1 MSRSDREHVPEQRE
15 LRRMGRSLDPT
26 AQESVAQKV
35 QTILVSDLSG
45 EELNADGQTVHFG
58 FLGADYE
65 IDLSDEELDA
75 LAHTMQK
82 YVDAGRRV
90 GGRRS
95 RPRSTTRRD
104 PSQTRS
110 IKAWLKPPS
119 SPFRPSRPQRCT
131 SRPQAHHLGSRS
143 EPLSAL
149 TPTWCPWS

>member
-1 MSRSDREHVPEQRE
+1 
-15 LRRMGRSLDPT
+15 MGRSLDPT

-58 FLGADYE
+58 FLGANYE
-65 IDLSDEELDA
+65 IDLSHEELEA
-75 LAHTMQK
+75 FAHTMQK
-82 YVDAGRRV
+82 YVDAGRLV

-110 IKAWLKPPS
+110 IKAWLDEEGIDYPKRGRLPENLVE
-119 SPFRPSRPQRCT
+119 QWMA
-131 SRPQAHHLGSRS
+131 AHK
-143 EPLSAL
+143 
-149 TPTWCPWS
+149 